1 MPAQRGQSQPAGP
14 SEPARHHGNRHG
26 RSEDARQAVLQAADD
41 LLVEKGFAGVTIE
54 GVAAA
59 AGVAK
64 QTIYRWWGSKTDILL
79 DTFLE
84 DAARDLAP
92 QEHDTLT
99 EDLRGHLRQL
109 AGFLTAEDAGAVFKA
124 LIGHAQHDAVF
135 AEKLRTHYLDE
146 QRQRDRVPLDR
157 AIARGELSADLD
169 VAAAVDLLVG
179 PVYHRILMTGDPVD
193 DRFVEGLVEHFVK
206 GYGVG

>member
-1 MPAQRGQSQPAGP
+1 MNPLAAER
-14 SEPARHHGNRHG
+14 RHHGNRHG

-84 DAARDLAP
+84 DAANDLTA
-92 QEHDTLT
+92 QEHETLAD
-99 EDLRGHLRQL
+99 DLRAHLRRL
-109 AGFLTAEDAGAVFKA
+109 ARFLTGNDAGAVFKA
-124 LIGHAQHDAVF
+124 LIGHAQHDTVF

-146 QRQRDRVPLDR
+146 QRQRDRAPLDR
-157 AIARGELSADLD
+157 AMARGELPADTD
-169 VAAAVDLLVG
+169 VPAAVDLLVG
-179 PVYHRILMTGDPVD
+179 PVYPRILMTGDPVD
-193 DRFVEGLVEHFVK
+193 DAFVDQLVAHFVA
-206 GYGVG
+206 GYGADGR

>member
-1 MPAQRGQSQPAGP
+1 MDRLPAQQ
-14 SEPARHHGNRHG
+14 RHHGNRHG

-64 QTIYRWWGSKTDILL
+64 QTIYRGWGSKTDILL

-92 QEHDTLT
+92 QEHETLA
-99 EDLRGHLRQL
+99 EDLRAHLRRL
-109 AGFLTAEDAGAVFKA
+109 AWFLSANDAGAVFKA
-124 LIGHAQHDAVF
+124 LIGHAQHDAAF
-135 AEKLRTHYLDE
+135 ADKLRTHYLDE
-146 QRQRDRVPLDR
+146 QRQRDRAPLDR
-157 AIARGELSADLD
+157 AIARGELPADLD
-169 VAAAVDLLVG
+169 VLAAVDLLVG
-179 PVYHRILMTGDPVD
+179 PVYHRVLMTGDPVD
-193 DRFVEGLVEHFVK
+193 EAFVDSLVEHFLT
-206 GYGVG
+206 GYGLR

>member
-1 MPAQRGQSQPAGP
+1 LATR
-14 SEPARHHGNRHG
+14 RHHGNRHG

-92 QEHDTLT
+92 REHQTLA
-99 EDLRGHLRQL
+99 EDLRAHLGRL
-109 AGFLTAEDAGAVFKA
+109 ARFLSDNDAGAVFKA
-124 LIGHAQHDAVF
+124 LIGHAQHDAAF

-146 QRQRDRVPLDR
+146 QRERDRAPLDR
-157 AIARGELSADLD
+157 AIERGELPKDMD
-169 VAAAVDLLVG
+169 VPAAVDMLVG
-179 PVYHRILMTGDPVD
+179 PIYHRVLMTGDPVD
-193 DRFVEGLVEHFVK
+193 ERFVEALVEGFVTTYA
-206 GYGVG
+206 GQG

>member
-1 MPAQRGQSQPAGP
+1 MAAER
-14 SEPARHHGNRHG
+14 RHHGNRHG
-26 RSEDARQAVLQAADD
+26 RSEDARRAVLHAADD
-41 LLVEKGFAGVTIE
+41 LLVEKGFAGVTVE

-84 DAARDLAP
+84 DAANDLVP
-92 QEHDTLT
+92 QQQETLA
-99 EDLRGHLRQL
+99 EDLRAHLRRL
-109 AGFLTAEDAGAVFKA
+109 AHFLTGNDAGAVFKA
-124 LIGHAQHDAVF
+124 LIGHAQHDAAF

-146 QRQRDRVPLDR
+146 QRHRDRAPLDR
-157 AIARGELSADLD
+157 AIARGALPADLD
-169 VAAAVDLLVG
+169 VPAAVDLLVG

-193 DRFVEGLVEHFVK
+193 DAFVDLLVDRFVAA
-206 GYGVG
+206 YGAG

>member
-1 MPAQRGQSQPAGP
+1 MAAQRGQTQPTEP
-14 SEPARHHGNRHG
+14 SAPRRHHGNRHG
-26 RSEDARQAVLQAADD
+26 RSEDARAAVLQAADD

-84 DAARDLAP
+84 DAARALAP
-92 QEHDTLT
+92 QEHDTLA
-99 EDLRGHLRQL
+99 EDLRAHLRRL
-109 AGFLTAEDAGAVFKA
+109 ADFLSANDAGAVFKA

-146 QRQRDRVPLDR
+146 QRQRDRAPLDR
-157 AIARGELSADLD
+157 AIERGELPADVD
-169 VAAAVDLLVG
+169 VPAAVDLLVG

-193 DRFVEGLVEHFVK
+193 DGFVETLVEHFVK
-206 GYGVG
+206 GYAAG

>member
-1 MPAQRGQSQPAGP
+1 LATR
-14 SEPARHHGNRHG
+14 RHHGNRHG

-92 QEHDTLT
+92 REHQTLA
-99 EDLRGHLRQL
+99 EDLRAHLGRL
-109 AGFLTAEDAGAVFKA
+109 ARFLSDNDAGAVFKA
-124 LIGHAQHDAVF
+124 LIGHAQHDAAF

-146 QRQRDRVPLDR
+146 QRERDRAPLDR
-157 AIARGELSADLD
+157 AIERGELPKDMD
-169 VAAAVDLLVG
+169 VPAAVDMLVG
-179 PVYHRILMTGDPVD
+179 PIYHRVLITGDPVD
-193 DRFVEGLVEHFVK
+193 ERFVEALVEGFVTTYA
-206 GYGVG
+206 GQG